1 MAGPTPTS
9 ALIHAA
15 TMVTAGVYLLARMDG
30 LMAIAPPVRTATA
43 AIGAAG
49 LVLAALAALAQR
61 DIKKVL
67 AYSTMS
73 QVGYMFLALGVGSA
87 WSAIYHFMTHAAF
100 KSLLFLGA
108 GAVILAMGHQQ
119 DVSRMG
125 GLRRRMP
132 LVFWT
137 FLVGVL
143 ALSAFPLVTS
153 GDYSKDDMLEAA
165 WTLGT
170 AWGKF
175 LWTVGA
181 VGAVISA
188 LYSFRLL
195 FLVFCGESREKGSA
209 APDWAGHDVPRIGWS
224 MTLPMVVLAV
234 ATVAIALVQLPGWI
248 WEDHW
253 LSNFLQGTF
262 KVEPM
267 FASPKV
273 DFTLLGLTGVASLIG
288 LAGAWWSWRRQLA
301 RGFDRSSAGGALAR
315 LAAAGWGFDWAYDVI
330 FVRPLVAAARAMRGD
345 WIDYVWRGRRR
356 SNGGPFCLRGDGNG
370 QGALVR
376 AGDRGRRDR
385 DHCDGGAEMMLL
397 WLLCNSDGGGRGGD
411 CRPRRQG
418 PAPARWICAI
428 AMLAELAVCAFAWS
442 CAAPGSPEVA
452 PRIDLPWLPMAGV
465 RFLLSMDGL
474 SLVMVTLAA
483 GMGFMSVL
491 AAWRSAQTDSR
502 MDRREGLFYF
512 LLMWMV
518 AGAVGIFLAMDLVL
532 FYLFWEMMV
541 IPLYFLVAIF
551 GGHAGDDGQA
561 GRADSGE
568 SSRAAATKM
577 FVFTQIGGLL
587 MLAASVALA
596 MAHFSA
602 GGAGW
607 TFSFFELSGGERT
620 GPWLMLGLVAA
631 FAVKLPVVGLH
642 TWLVDTHAQRRS
654 RARWT
659 YPAWCSKSGR
669 TG

>member
-1 MAGPTPTS
+1 
-9 ALIHAA
+9 
-15 TMVTAGVYLLARMDG
+15 
-30 LMAIAPPVRTATA
+30 
-43 AIGAAG
+43 
-49 LVLAALAALAQR
+49 
-61 DIKKVL
+61 
-67 AYSTMS
+67 MS

-209 APDWAGHDVPRIGWS
+209 APDWAGHDAPRIGWS

-345 WIDYVWRGRRR
+345 WIDYVWRAV
-356 SNGGPFCLRGDGNG
+356 GGAATVGHFAFAATVTGKV
-370 QGALVR
+370 ALVR

-397 WLLCNSDGGGRGGD
+397 WLLVIPMAAGVAAIAARAGKDRAGPVDLRDCDARGTGGLRLRVVLRRAGQPGGGPADRPAVAADGGRAVPPVDGRPEPGDGDAGGGHGLHV
-411 CRPRRQG
+411 G
-418 PAPARWICAI
+418 PGR
-428 AMLAELAVCAFAWS
+428 
-442 CAAPGSPEVA
+442 VA
-452 PRIDLPWLPMAGV
+452 QR
-465 RFLLSMDGL
+465 
-474 SLVMVTLAA
+474 
-483 GMGFMSVL
+483 
-491 AAWRSAQTDSR
+491 QTDSR

-596 MAHFSA
+596 MAHFHA

-642 TWLVDTHAQRRS
+642 TWLVDTHAQCRS

-659 YPAWCSKSGR
+659 YPACARSRGVRVDPFCRAAGGSRGDAVGDGGAGAERDRHPLRRPDGIWPGR
-669 TG
+669 PQKVGRLQQHKPHGLGPAGGIYV